1 MVKRLRT
8 LSGRAGLW
16 LALGG
21 LALCALPAGQAQAGL
36 AFPADQSKAGK
47 ERPLPDRLPEKPT
60 LPPAFTIPVDPLGF
74 SAPGAIYLGQRNS
87 LASLDFLDENRLLFT
102 FRVPGLM
109 RREAGDSAWGDERQ
123 IRAVV
128 LALPAGTVESE
139 ALWTVHDRSRYLWA
153 LKDGH
158 FLLRDRDSL
167 EQGDATLEL
176 KPFLRFPGPLL
187 GLEMDPTQQFLVT
200 NSREPATA
208 EQKPGEVPSP
218 ATAQASMAVDG
229 QKSGGPPD
237 LVVRILRRD
246 SGEVMLV
253 SRVRST
259 VHLPINSEGYLESL
273 RGNGEQWLLNLNYFS
288 GGSAVLGRVNSACSP
303 GFDFV
308 SQRELLVT
316 ACASSGGRKLVAM
329 ATDGRRLW
337 EDQGS
342 PAAIWPLVVMAPD
355 GSRLA
360 QETLAVTHAVNAYSP
375 LESEDVKGQ
384 RVRVF
389 DAANGKVALEAP
401 ATPALDAGGNV
412 AISPSGRRV
421 ALLNAGAIQVFEL
434 PAAAP
439 LADAASEHAAH

>member
-1 MVKRLRT
+1 
-8 LSGRAGLW
+8 
-16 LALGG
+16 
-21 LALCALPAGQAQAGL
+21 
-36 AFPADQSKAGK
+36 
-47 ERPLPDRLPEKPT
+47 
-60 LPPAFTIPVDPLGF
+60 
-74 SAPGAIYLGQRNS
+74 
-87 LASLDFLDENRLLFT
+87 
-102 FRVPGLM
+102 
-109 RREAGDSAWGDERQ
+109 
-123 IRAVV
+123 
-128 LALPAGTVESE
+128 
-139 ALWTVHDRSRYLWA
+139 
-153 LKDGH
+153 
-158 FLLRDRDSL
+158 
-167 EQGDATLEL
+167 
-176 KPFLRFPGPLL
+176 
-187 GLEMDPTQQFLVT
+187 MDPTQQFLVT
-200 NSREPATA
+200 NSREPAAHPSDQNPSPGTPGAA
-208 EQKPGEVPSP
+208 EQKPGQVGSP
-218 ATAQASMAVDG
+218 ATAAVDMVVDER
-229 QKSGGPPD
+229 KSGGQPD

-434 PAAAP
+434 PAPAP
-439 LADAASEHAAH
+439 MEDAASEHAAH